1 MFDVITEKNFF
12 LYAAKHYDNSSC
24 AGLDDFYEDLN
35 HIKYIKRLFNRY
47 ESKGELKDRL
57 ITNHLILLY
66 NIFGVEPATKILFFK
81 LNEKYW
87 PLLKTFLVGLNVLP
101 DVITGISNKD
111 INTVEIEIDQNIVE
125 RLRLTWELRDL

>member
-1 MFDVITEKNFF
+1 M
-12 LYAAKHYDNSSC
+12 
-24 AGLDDFYEDLN
+24 
-35 HIKYIKRLFNRY
+35 
-47 ESKGELKDRL
+47 KDRL

-101 DVITGISNKD
+101 DVITGISNKN
-111 INTVEIEIDQNIVE
+111 INTVEIKIDQNIVE
-125 RLRLTWELRDL
+125 RLRQTWELRDL

>member
-1 MFDVITEKNFF
+1 
-12 LYAAKHYDNSSC
+12 
-24 AGLDDFYEDLN
+24 
-35 HIKYIKRLFNRY
+35 
-47 ESKGELKDRL
+47 KGELKDRL

-81 LNEKYW
+81 LDEKYW

-125 RLRLTWELRDL
+125 RLRQTWELRDL

>member
-12 LYAAKHYDNSSC
+12 LYAAKNYDNSSC

-111 INTVEIEIDQNIVE
+111 INTVEIKIDQNIVE
-125 RLRLTWELRDL
+125 RLRQTWELRDL

>member
-1 MFDVITEKNFF
+1 M
-12 LYAAKHYDNSSC
+12 
-24 AGLDDFYEDLN
+24 
-35 HIKYIKRLFNRY
+35 
-47 ESKGELKDRL
+47 
-57 ITNHLILLY
+57 ILLY

-111 INTVEIEIDQNIVE
+111 INTVEIKIDQNIVE
-125 RLRLTWELRDL
+125 RLRQTWELRDL